1 MNKNKY
7 AQYRELKDAGV
18 DVAETTHVRPNAGS
32 ETFNHFR
39 CKCAVAFLGQ
49 VNGYKVD
56 SEVETSDGKEMDIL
70 LWGHESRQTYVVE
83 CETNWTEQKQTNKL
97 NNYVRFYDPIDDML
111 MIEVLDVPESAF
123 ELLDYVGE
131 QIGLNV

>member
-18 DVAETTHVRPNAGS
+18 DVSETTHVRPNAGS

-49 VNGYKVD
+49 INGYNVD
-56 SEVETSDGKEMDIL
+56 SEVETSNGKEMDIL
-70 LWGHESRQTYVVE
+70 LWGHESRQTYVIE
-83 CETNWTEQKQTNKL
+83 CETNWTEKKKRNKL
-97 NNYVRFYDPIDDML
+97 NNYVKLHDPIDDML
-111 MIEVLDVPESAF
+111 MLEVLETPESAF
-123 ELLDYVGE
+123 ELLE
-131 QIGLNV
+131 HTSEKLGLDL